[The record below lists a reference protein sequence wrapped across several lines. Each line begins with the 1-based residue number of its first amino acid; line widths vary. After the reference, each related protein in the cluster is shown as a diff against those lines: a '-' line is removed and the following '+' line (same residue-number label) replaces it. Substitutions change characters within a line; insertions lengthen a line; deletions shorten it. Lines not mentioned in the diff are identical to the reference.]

1 MPLAERPAAERPA
14 AERPAA
20 ERPLSERPAA
30 ESRPA
35 AERLTERLNVLSWD
49 CGMTNL
55 AYCLLEDQDDP
66 EREHAVRLWE
76 NFSLRADGMAE
87 AVASLRRELDARPWM
102 LLADHVVV
110 EAQVAANP
118 QMKIIAHALQM
129 YFLARRAAAG
139 AAANVHFVCPK
150 SKFKVCNVPDPDGAR
165 GHAKNKKIAVLMAQ
179 KMLAREK
186 PSLEYL
192 NSHKKK
198 DDLADS
204 YLQAV
209 YFMRTLKARKR
220 NLSAI
225 LAHLAPGAP
234 ATLAP
239 GATITIDESD
249 DERPHQRLYRCEDF
263 ALRAE
268 FCIDAASVERG
279 TRFARQNHPVG

>member
-1 MPLAERPAAERPA
+1 MVPSRTRSSERTAERTAERLAER
-14 AERPAA
+14 
-20 ERPLSERPAA
+20 LT
-30 ESRPA
+30 
-35 AERLTERLNVLSWD
+35 ERLTERLNVLSWD
-49 CGMTNL
+49 CGMSNL

-76 NFSLRADGMAE
+76 NFSLRADSMAE
-87 AVASLRRELDARPWM
+87 AVTSLRRELDARPWM

-129 YFLARRAAAG
+129 YFVARRAATG
-139 AAANVHFVCPK
+139 ATANVHFVCPK

-165 GHAKNKKIAVLMAQ
+165 GHAKNKKIAILMAQ

-192 NSHKKK
+192 NSHRKK

-225 LAHLAPGAP
+225 LAHLAPTAAAAAAAGAA
-234 ATLAP
+234 AT
-239 GATITIDESD
+239 GASITIDESD

-279 TRFARQNHPVG
+279 TRFARQNPPRVSMGG

>member
-1 MPLAERPAAERPA
+1 MASSATASSATARGPERGQERAPAT
-14 AERPAA
+14 
-20 ERPLSERPAA
+20 
-30 ESRPA
+30 
-35 AERLTERLNVLSWD
+35 ERLTEHANVLSWD
-49 CGMTNL
+49 CGMSNL

-76 NFSLRADGMAE
+76 NFSLRADSMAE
-87 AVASLRRELDARPWM
+87 AIASLRRELDARPWM
-102 LLADHVVV
+102 LLADNVVI

-118 QMKIIAHALQM
+118 QMKVIAHALQM
-129 YFLARRAAAG
+129 YFLARRAPG
-139 AAANVHFVCPK
+139 TPQNVHFVCPK
-150 SKFKVCNVPDPDGAR
+150 SKFKVCNVPDPEGAR

-186 PSLEYL
+186 ASLDYL
-192 NSHKKK
+192 NSHRKK

-220 NLSAI
+220 TAASI
-225 LAHLAPGAP
+225 LAHIAPGTA
-234 ATLAP
+234 AAQD
-239 GATITIDESD
+239 GAARAITIDESD

-279 TRFARQNHPVG
+279 TRFAKPLPI